1 MADGPSSSR
10 RAQRCP
16 MACNSRVRA
25 SMLRSR
31 LSRSKRS
38 LSATVIAPVMVSP
51 VRLANSLASRQAS
64 SFLDVEAHRTSLRV
78 EVKSAC
84 LPYHRPHRPAQRR
97 PPTGR
102 VLSRTQSFHFV
113 QRGCHVSGFRFPS
126 RIVSQR
132 QSWAAG
138 IGTRVSMR
146 FTPETI
152 TFVVP
157 SHRDT
162 TPLAKSTRLPNS
174 FRHRAKTRGQRMS

>member
-1 MADGPSSSR
+1 MSTIPPSR
-10 RAQRCP
+10 R
-16 MACNSRVRA
+16 
-25 SMLRSR
+25 L
-31 LSRSKRS
+31 
-38 LSATVIAPVMVSP
+38 
-51 VRLANSLASRQAS
+51 
-64 SFLDVEAHRTSLRV
+64 
-78 EVKSAC
+78 
-84 LPYHRPHRPAQRR
+84 AQRR

-102 VLSRTQSFHFV
+102 VLSRTQSSHFV
-113 QRGCHVSGFRFPS
+113 QQGCHVSGFRFPG

-157 SHRDT
+157 SHRET

-174 FRHRAKTRGQRMS
+174 LRHRAKTRGQRMSWTSPVSSSMVTNTVPSSPRGCCRAMGQPATSTSSPSSASSTATVDSTSEPSVGRTNSMTCPLG